1 MNLASDLF
9 LQLDKSLQE
18 QLKQSAA
25 VPDLSTLKTPTNLA
39 ALQAASDTLKAYYK
53 QLEQKQPDVPSE
65 FVLQLKFAQMMLQ
78 ELHSLLQ
85 S

>member
-9 LQLDKSLQE
+9 QQLDKQLQE
-18 QLKQSAA
+18 QFKQQKSGL
-25 VPDLSTLKTPTNLA
+25 DLSMLKTPTNLA
-39 ALQAASDTLKAYYK
+39 ALQAASDTLKDYYK
-53 QLEQKQPDVPSE
+53 QLEQKRPDVPSE
-65 FVLQLKFAQMMLQ
+65 FVLQLKAAQSMLQ